1 MSWKPGGEEARKGDH
16 LAAVRKE
23 KGGRAD
29 KARRRAV
36 HWVRRAAQL
45 CFLALFVALA
55 WAASYPPSGAVDEN
69 LFLRV
74 DPLAAFA
81 AAHASSLWL
90 YLVPAWI
97 LLGLTLVSGRFF
109 CGWICPLGTVL
120 EAIPSPRGRR
130 RGKLSQLRPRD
141 ILGRAIEEGHL
152 RLRLK
157 YIFLAVLVLLFLL
170 GANLLWV
177 FDPLVIGNRAVV
189 FILAG
194 SVPPVFLA
202 LVVLAAVA
210 GPRFWC
216 QEMCPLGA
224 CLSLAGMAGSRL
236 PASAS
241 PMALVKEESSCIHC
255 GKCALACPF
264 GIVEVADS
272 RRTGRLA
279 LADCAL
285 CGECVAACPRE
296 GALSLRAM
304 GVPVMVSRGKGK
316 VDETG
321 DGAEEAACAT

>member
-1 MSWKPGGEEARKGDH
+1 MEGRQRRIARWT
-16 LAAVRKE
+16 
-23 KGGRAD
+23 
-29 KARRRAV
+29 RRV
-36 HWVRRAAQL
+36 VQL
-45 CFLALFVALA
+45 SFLGFFVALA
-55 WAASYPPSGAVDEN
+55 WAASYPPSGAVGEN

-74 DPLAAFA
+74 DPLAAFVA
-81 AAHASSLWL
+81 AYGSSLWL
-90 YLVPAWI
+90 YLLPAWVM
-97 LLGLTLVSGRFF
+97 LGLTFLSGRFF

-120 EAIPSPRGRR
+120 EIIPSPWKRR
-130 RGKLSQLRPRD
+130 RRKLSGLRARD
-141 ILGRAIEEGHL
+141 LSGRPLREGDR

-157 YIFLAVLVLLFLL
+157 YLFLAVLALLFLV
-170 GANLLWV
+170 GTNLFWI
-177 FDPLVIGNRAVV
+177 FDPLVVANRAVV

-194 SVPPVFLA
+194 SVPLVFVALA
-202 LVVLAAVA
+202 VLAVAA

-236 PASAS
+236 PAAAS
-241 PMALVKEESSCIHC
+241 PLALVKREESCIHC

-264 GIVEVADS
+264 GIVEVADA

-304 GVPVMVSRGKGK
+304 GAPIKVSRGKGT
-316 VDETG
+316 TG
-321 DGAEEAACAT
+321 EAREEGAACAV